1 MNDPKRWGDST
12 PPDLQEILEW
22 VAVLAVVGI
31 LMGAV
36 WLIAKVLV

>member
-1 MNDPKRWGDST
+1 MNDPKHWGDST

-22 VAVLAVVGI
+22 VAVLAVMAI